1 MFLQWILLVLL
12 LACSG
17 MISGAET
24 ALFGLSRLDLRSF
37 TAGGGPLKRQAVR
50 LMQHPRRVL
59 MTVLMANTA
68 VNVLFFAVAFV
79 TFERLGDTHAL
90 AASFAGVVTLLAV
103 IVFGE
108 VLPKALA
115 RAHAARFAPLVA
127 PPIQALQTVLAPFRW
142 FLGAV
147 LVVPL
152 TRLLQA
158 PSSSRDEVTVDELR
172 ALVEMSAHRGL
183 IDLAETRM
191 LQTIVALPEINV
203 RSVMK
208 PRVDVRAVP
217 IGASPGRIRREMQ
230 RAKLTKLPVYGRDL
244 DDIRGLVYARDLHL
258 RAGVPVARLIRPMQF
273 VPEQINLLRLIEH
286 FRSTHSQLAIV
297 VDEYGGMAGL
307 ITLEDVLE
315 EMVGDLSGTDKP
327 AEPDAEM
334 IDEDTYRVA
343 GDLSIRDW
351 IQQFGPGGPGGAVA
365 ASAGVH
371 TIAGLVLAELGRWP
385 HVGDSVRIRNLT
397 LTVERIDGRRIERI
411 LLHRDRAGSPE
422 APAIETGEPPGEA
435 GSG

>member
-1 MFLQWILLVLL
+1 MILQWILLVLL

-17 MISGAET
+17 FISSAET
-24 ALFGLSRLDLRSF
+24 ALFGLSRLELRSF
-37 TAGGGPLKRQAVR
+37 TAGGGPLKRRAVR
-50 LMQHPRRVL
+50 LMRHPQRVL
-59 MTVLMANTA
+59 MTVLMANTT

-90 AASFAGVVTLLAV
+90 AATVAGVVTLLAV

-115 RAHAARFAPLVA
+115 RAHAARFAPLVV
-127 PPIQALQTVLAPFRW
+127 PPIQALQTVLTPFRW

-158 PSSSRDEVTVDELR
+158 PSIRGDEVTVDELR
-172 ALVEMSAHRGL
+172 ALVEMSAHRGV
-183 IDLAETRM
+183 IDSAENRM

-217 IGASPGRIRREMQ
+217 IGAPPGRVRREMQ

-258 RAGVPVARLIRPMQF
+258 RAGVPVARLIRPVPF

-286 FRSTHSQLAIV
+286 FRSTQSQLAIV

-315 EMVGDLSGTDKP
+315 EMVGDLAGTDKP
-327 AEPDAEM
+327 AEPDTEM
-334 IDEDTYRVA
+334 IDQDTYRLA
-343 GDLSIRDW
+343 GDLSIREW
-351 IQQFGPGGPGGAVA
+351 IQQFGPGGLGGTLA
-365 ASAGVH
+365 ASARVQ

-385 HVGDSVRIRNLT
+385 RVGDSVRIRNLT
-397 LTVERIDGRRIERI
+397 LTVERIEGRRIARI
-411 LLHRDRAGSPE
+411 LLHRDRAGSTPS
-422 APAIETGEPPGEA
+422 AAGEPGKPTDEA
-435 GSG
+435 SA